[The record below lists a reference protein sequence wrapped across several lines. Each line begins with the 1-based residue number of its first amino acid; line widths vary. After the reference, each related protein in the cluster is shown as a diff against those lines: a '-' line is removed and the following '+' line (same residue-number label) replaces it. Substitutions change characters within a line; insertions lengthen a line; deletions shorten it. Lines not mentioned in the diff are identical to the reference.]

1 MELKEFSP
9 LSLKKYALVFFPILA
24 LIFFLVFYL
33 SRQKEIGE
41 KDFVLA
47 KTAFTGWNEEGGKK
61 QESFFDLQK
70 ILKKH
75 PELAKAYEPAIAQ
88 NLLIAHQMEEALPYF
103 QKVLKRYSQPYYTQ
117 FAQTSLTTTQKK
129 WEQALAEAISLKK
142 ELLKDENFWKEGKEG
157 SHFGSPLFAFNLL
170 RIAFLHQEIED
181 KSGELKAWE
190 ELKSYAGW
198 SETKEVPARL
208 IRKGGFEFL
217 LSAFT
222 MQEISLFDYIEM
234 REKELKKG

>member
-9 LSLKKYALVFFPILA
+9 LSLKKYAFVFFPILA
-24 LIFFLVFYL
+24 LIFFFVFHL
-33 SRQKEIGE
+33 SHRKETRE
-41 KDFVLA
+41 KDFILA
-47 KTAFTGWNEEGGKK
+47 KTAFAEWNEEGGKK
-61 QESFFDLQK
+61 QESLFDLQK

-88 NLLIAHQMEEALPYF
+88 NLLIAHQIEEALPYF
-103 QKVLKRYSQPYYTQ
+103 QKVLKRSSQPYYTQ
-117 FAQTSLTTTQKK
+117 FAQTSLTITQKK
-129 WEQALAEAISLKK
+129 WEQALAQAISLKE
-142 ELLKDENFWKEGKEG
+142 ELLKDESFWKEGREG
-157 SHFGSPLFAFNLL
+157 NRFGSPLFAFNLL
-170 RIAFLHQEIED
+170 RIAFLHQEVGN
-181 KSGELKAWE
+181 KSKELETWE

-198 SETKEVPARL
+198 NKTKEIPARL
-208 IRKGGFEFL
+208 IGKEGFELL